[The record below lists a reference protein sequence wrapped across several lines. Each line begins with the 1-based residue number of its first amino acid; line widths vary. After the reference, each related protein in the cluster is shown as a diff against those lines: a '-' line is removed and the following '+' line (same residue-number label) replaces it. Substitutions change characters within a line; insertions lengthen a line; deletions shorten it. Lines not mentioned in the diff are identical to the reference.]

1 MEKSHM
7 PFGIEKLLNI
17 AAFGAMSL
25 SSCNFVCKTEMEK
38 TEMMKQIM
46 KNESMDALYC

>member
-25 SSCNFVCKTEMEK
+25 SSCNFVCKTALFGNDEP
-38 TEMMKQIM
+38 IM
-46 KNESMDALYC
+46 KNEFLDALYC